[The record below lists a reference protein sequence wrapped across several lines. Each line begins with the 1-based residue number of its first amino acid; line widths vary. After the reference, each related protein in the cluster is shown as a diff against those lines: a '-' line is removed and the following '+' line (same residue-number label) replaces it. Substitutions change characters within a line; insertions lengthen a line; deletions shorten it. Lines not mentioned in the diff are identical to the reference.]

1 MSFKLHV
8 RKEEGT
14 HSTAIFLSLFDGF
27 IQCSDSEVVVT
38 SWWQQA
44 LNYRAVKD
52 E

>member
-1 MSFKLHV
+1 MPLNCIQKKKRALIQLLSF
-8 RKEEGT
+8 
-14 HSTAIFLSLFDGF
+14 FLYFDGF
-27 IQCSDSEVVVT
+27 IQCSDSEVVIA